1 MTRPDVAILM
11 GTYEGPEFFGRQ
23 LESII
28 AQTVTGWKLWISDDS
43 SSTVMRDAL
52 REHAGA
58 LSGRVQCDAGPKGG
72 FVANFLHLACR
83 ADIDARYFAFA
94 DQDDIWDADKLERAL
109 AWLETVPE
117 SVPALYCGRVRLV
130 DRDGRELGLSPLFA
144 RPPAFRNALV
154 QSIAGG
160 NTMVFNA
167 AARRL
172 LMKAGADVDVAVH
185 DWWVYLVVS
194 GCGGVVRYDACP
206 SLSYRQHEGNVIGGN
221 FTWGAM
227 ASRMLRALGG
237 GQQKWHDGNLR
248 ALARLSD
255 SFTPESRA
263 CLAAFEEGR
272 GRWLVP
278 RVAGFLRAGVYRQT
292 WRGSLSLFALA
303 LLGRL

>member
-43 SSTVMRDAL
+43 SSTAMRDVL
-52 REHAGA
+52 RDYAGA
-58 LSGRVQCDAGPKGG
+58 LSGRVQYDAGPKRG
-72 FVANFLHLACR
+72 FVANFLNLACR
-83 ADIDARYFAFA
+83 EDINARYYAFA
-94 DQDDIWDADKLERAL
+94 DQDDTWDADKLERAL

-130 DRDGRELGLSPLFA
+130 DRDGRELGLSPLFS
-144 RPPAFRNALV
+144 RPPTFRNALV

-160 NTMVFNA
+160 NTMVFNG
-167 AARRL
+167 AARGL

-221 FTWGAM
+221 FTWRAM
-227 ASRMLRALGG
+227 VARVFRALGG
-237 GQQKWHDGNLR
+237 GQQAWHDRNLR

-255 SFTPESRA
+255 SLAPQSQA
-263 CLAAFEEGR
+263 CVAAFERGR

>member
-1 MTRPDVAILM
+1 MTSPDVAILM

-43 SSTVMRDAL
+43 SSSVMRDVLPAYREAL
-52 REHAGA
+52 GD
-58 LSGRVQCDAGPKGG
+58 RVELNDGPRRGL
-72 FVANFLHLACR
+72 VANFLSLACR
-83 ADIDARYFAFA
+83 PDIDTRYFAFA

-109 AWLETVPE
+109 AWLDTVPE

-130 DRDGRELGLSPLFA
+130 DRDGRELGLSPLFS
-144 RPPAFRNALV
+144 RPPGFRNALV
-154 QSIAGG
+154 QSLAGG

-221 FTWGAM
+221 FTWRAM

-237 GQQKWHDGNLR
+237 GQRKWHDGNLR

-255 SFTPESRA
+255 SLAPDSRA

-278 RVAGFLRAGVYRQT
+278 RVMGFLRAGVYRQT